1 MSNSEELQILS
12 AIDQRLKSLTVANGI
27 GYGSLA
33 DEAANHAAY
42 SLAFDCDITTMPQSN
57 LNELKNQCAKIYE
70 SLIPI
75 FESYE
80 MNYFTIS
87 FVAVDRKGNELY
99 KNEYIPQ

>member
-1 MSNSEELQILS
+1 
-12 AIDQRLKSLTVANGI
+12 
-27 GYGSLA
+27 
-33 DEAANHAAY
+33 
-42 SLAFDCDITTMPQSN
+42 MPQSN